1 MKMQDNSIS
10 SVDLSVK
17 YVMKRCDVGKN
28 FHFFSSNCRIRNV
41 QNRMLY
47 MTGTNKK
54 NFSPAI
60 IETPQPVIVLVNPQM
75 GENIGATARAM
86 LNCGLCHLRLVNP
99 RDGWPNERADAM
111 AAGALDVMPEV
122 QVFSS
127 LAEAIADCHT
137 IYATTARARDLVK
150 PVMTAR
156 HAGVAM
162 HEDIS
167 QGQNVAILFGAERS
181 GLSNDEVAFAHKLI
195 TIPLNPGFSSLNLG
209 QSVLLVCYEWSQGV
223 FGALPVTLPT
233 GKSVPATA
241 DQFHALFDR
250 LDSELI
256 TSGFFR
262 VPEMKDIIS
271 RNIRSLFAR
280 AHPTEQEINTLHGII
295 TSLTGKNK

>member
-1 MKMQDNSIS
+1 
-10 SVDLSVK
+10 
-17 YVMKRCDVGKN
+17 
-28 FHFFSSNCRIRNV
+28 
-41 QNRMLY
+41 

-54 NFSPAI
+54 QISSAI
-60 IETPQPVIVLVNPQM
+60 LEEAQPVIVLVNPQM

-111 AAGALDVMPEV
+111 AAGALDVMPDV
-122 QVFSS
+122 AVFDSV
-127 LAEAIADCHT
+127 ADAVADCHT

-162 HEDIS
+162 HEDMA

-181 GLSNDEVAFAHKLI
+181 GLSNDDVALAHKLI

-223 FGALPVTLPT
+223 FGAAPVTCPT

-241 DQFHALFDR
+241 EQFHSLFDR
-250 LDSELI
+250 LDSELMI
-256 TSGFFR
+256 HGFFR